1 MAESDDKLEL
11 ARPNRALLRMVIGL
25 AAVSVG
31 LGFLFPILMEIWA
44 ANWALNSL
52 ILVVL
57 IGGIVYCFMKVLE
70 LRKSVT
76 WLMAFASQDTSQTP
90 PSLLVPMARLVRYDH
105 QDRLMIFPHLANT
118 VLDSVDGR
126 LAEARDISRYT
137 RNLLVFLGLLGT
149 FWGLILTVQGVLGAI
164 ENLNLT
170 GDNLA
175 GAFEALKS
183 NLRAPMAGM
192 ATAFGTSLTG
202 LGGSMILGFF
212 DLQLGRAQNNYYNH
226 MEEWLSGQVRMEAQN
241 LGVSS
246 GGSSAYLEALVEQTA
261 ESLNQT
267 RKLLVQVVEDRG
279 DADRNLAQLAEE
291 VRTLGINIAE
301 EGRGYQQSAN
311 QFQELRYALERL
323 QQALVHE
330 KQEDESMSD
339 ILRNIDRR
347 LAKNADQSRDM
358 DGVTETLREELRLMT
373 KTLASTLNER
383 S

>member
-1 MAESDDKLEL
+1 
-11 ARPNRALLRMVIGL
+11 
-25 AAVSVG
+25 
-31 LGFLFPILMEIWA
+31 
-44 ANWALNSL
+44 
-52 ILVVL
+52 
-57 IGGIVYCFMKVLE
+57 
-70 LRKSVT
+70 
-76 WLMAFASQDTSQTP
+76 
-90 PSLLVPMARLVRYDH
+90 MARLVRYDH
-105 QDRLMIFPHLANT
+105 QDRLMIFPHLAKT

-175 GAFEALKS
+175 GAFDALKS
-183 NLRAPMAGM
+183 NLSIPMAGM

-226 MEEWLSGQVRMEAQN
+226 MEEWLSGQVRMESQN
-241 LGVSS
+241 LGVSG

-267 RKLLVQVVEDRG
+267 RKLLIQMVEDRG
-279 DADRNLAQLAEE
+279 DANRNLAQLAEE
-291 VRTLGINIAE
+291 VHGLGLSIAE
-301 EGRGYQQSAN
+301 EGRGYQQSTT
-311 QFQELRYALERL
+311 QIQELRYALERL
-323 QQALVHE
+323 QQVLVQD
-330 KQEDESMSD
+330 KQEDESMTD

-347 LAKNADQSRDM
+347 LAKNTEQPRDM
-358 DGVTETLREELRLMT
+358 DGVTETLRDELRLMT

-383 S
+383 T

>member
-261 ESLNQT
+261 ES
-267 RKLLVQVVEDRG
+267 

>member
-1 MAESDDKLEL
+1 MTQSDDKLEL
-11 ARPNRALLRMVIGL
+11 ARPNRALLRMAIGL
-25 AAVSVG
+25 VAVIIG
-31 LGFLFPILMEIWA
+31 LGFLFPILMEIWS

-57 IGGIVYCFMKVLE
+57 IGGIFYCFMKVFE

-76 WLMAFASQDTSQTP
+76 WLISFADEKVSQAP

-105 QDRLMIFPHLANT
+105 QDRLMIFPHLAKT

-175 GAFEALKS
+175 GAFDALKS
-183 NLRAPMAGM
+183 NLSIPMAGM

-226 MEEWLSGQVRMEAQN
+226 MEEWLSGQVRMESQN
-241 LGVSS
+241 LGVSG

-267 RKLLVQVVEDRG
+267 RKLLIQMVEDRG
-279 DADRNLAQLAEE
+279 DANRNLAQLAEE
-291 VRTLGINIAE
+291 VHGLGLSIAE
-301 EGRGYQQSAN
+301 EGRGYQQSTT
-311 QFQELRYALERL
+311 QIQELRYALERL
-323 QQALVHE
+323 QQVLVQD

-347 LAKNADQSRDM
+347 LAKNTEQPRDM
-358 DGVTETLREELRLMT
+358 DGVTETLRDELRLMT

-383 S
+383 T

>member
-1 MAESDDKLEL
+1 MTQSDDKLEL
-11 ARPNRALLRMVIGL
+11 ARPNRALLRMAIGL
-25 AAVSVG
+25 VAVIIG
-31 LGFLFPILMEIWA
+31 LGFLFPILMEIWS

-57 IGGIVYCFMKVLE
+57 IGGIFYCFMKVFE

-76 WLMAFASQDTSQTP
+76 WLINFADEKVSQAP

-105 QDRLMIFPHLANT
+105 QDRLMIFPHLAKT

-175 GAFEALKS
+175 GAFDALKS
-183 NLRAPMAGM
+183 NLSIPMAGM

-226 MEEWLSGQVRMEAQN
+226 MEEWLSGQVRMESQN
-241 LGVSS
+241 LGVSG

-267 RKLLVQVVEDRG
+267 RKLLIQMVEDRG
-279 DADRNLAQLAEE
+279 DANRNLAQLAEE
-291 VRTLGINIAE
+291 VHGLGLSIAE
-301 EGRGYQQSAN
+301 EGRGYQQSTT
-311 QFQELRYALERL
+311 QIQELRYALERL
-323 QQALVHE
+323 QQVLVQD
-330 KQEDESMSD
+330 KQEDESMTD

-347 LAKNADQSRDM
+347 LAKNTEQPRDM
-358 DGVTETLREELRLMT
+358 DGVTETLRDELRLMT

-383 S
+383 T

>member
-1 MAESDDKLEL
+1 MTQSDDKLEL
-11 ARPNRALLRMVIGL
+11 ARPNRALLRMAIGL
-25 AAVSVG
+25 VAVIIG
-31 LGFLFPILMEIWA
+31 LGFLFPILMEIWS

-57 IGGIVYCFMKVLE
+57 IGGIFYCFMKVFE

-76 WLMAFASQDTSQTP
+76 WLISFADEKVSQAP

-105 QDRLMIFPHLANT
+105 QDRLMIFPHLAKT

-175 GAFEALKS
+175 GAFDALKS
-183 NLRAPMAGM
+183 NLSIPMAGM

-202 LGGSMILGFF
+202 LGGSMILGFS

-226 MEEWLSGQVRMEAQN
+226 MEEWLSGQARMESQN
-241 LGVSS
+241 LGVSG

-267 RKLLVQVVEDRG
+267 RKLLIQMVEDRG
-279 DADRNLAQLAEE
+279 DANRNLAQLAEE
-291 VRTLGINIAE
+291 VHGLGLSIAE
-301 EGRGYQQSAN
+301 EGRGYQQSTT
-311 QFQELRYALERL
+311 QIQELRYALERL
-323 QQALVHE
+323 QQVLVQD

-347 LAKNADQSRDM
+347 LAKNTEQPRDM
-358 DGVTETLREELRLMT
+358 DGVTETLRDELRLMT

-383 S
+383 T

>member
-1 MAESDDKLEL
+1 MTQSDDKLEL
-11 ARPNRALLRMVIGL
+11 ARPNRALLRMAIGL
-25 AAVSVG
+25 VAVVIG
-31 LGFLFPILMEIWA
+31 LGFLFPILVEIWA

-57 IGGIVYCFMKVLE
+57 IGGIFYCFMKVFE

-76 WLMAFASQDTSQTP
+76 WLISFADEKVSQAP

-175 GAFEALKS
+175 GAFDALKS
-183 NLRAPMAGM
+183 NLSIPMAGM

-226 MEEWLSGQVRMEAQN
+226 MEEWLSGQVRMESQN
-241 LGVSS
+241 LGVSG

-267 RKLLVQVVEDRG
+267 RKLLIQMVEDRG
-279 DADRNLAQLAEE
+279 DANRNLAQLAEE
-291 VRTLGINIAE
+291 VHGLGLSIAE
-301 EGRGYQQSAN
+301 EGRGYQQSTT
-311 QFQELRYALERL
+311 QIQELRYALERL
-323 QQALVHE
+323 QQVLIQD
-330 KQEDESMSD
+330 KQEDESMTD

-347 LAKNADQSRDM
+347 LAKNTEQPRDM
-358 DGVTETLREELRLMT
+358 DGVTETLRDELRLMT

-383 S
+383 T

>member
-1 MAESDDKLEL
+1 MTQSDDKLEL
-11 ARPNRALLRMVIGL
+11 ARPNRALLRMAIGL
-25 AAVSVG
+25 VAVIIG
-31 LGFLFPILMEIWA
+31 LGFLFPILMEIWS

-57 IGGIVYCFMKVLE
+57 IGGIFYCFMKVFE

-76 WLMAFASQDTSQTP
+76 WLISFADEKVSQAP

-105 QDRLMIFPHLANT
+105 QDRLMIFPHLAKT

-175 GAFEALKS
+175 GAFDALKS
-183 NLRAPMAGM
+183 NLSIPMAGM

-226 MEEWLSGQVRMEAQN
+226 MEEWLSGQVRMESQN
-241 LGVSS
+241 LGVSG

-267 RKLLVQVVEDRG
+267 RKLLIQMVEDRG
-279 DADRNLAQLAEE
+279 DANRNLAQLAEE
-291 VRTLGINIAE
+291 VHGLGLSIAE
-301 EGRGYQQSAN
+301 EGRGYQQSTT
-311 QFQELRYALERL
+311 QIQELRYALERL
-323 QQALVHE
+323 QQVLVQD
-330 KQEDESMSD
+330 KQEDESMTD

-347 LAKNADQSRDM
+347 LAKNTEQPRDM
-358 DGVTETLREELRLMT
+358 DGVTETLRDELRLMT

-383 S
+383 T

>member
-1 MAESDDKLEL
+1 MTQSDDKLEL
-11 ARPNRALLRMVIGL
+11 ARPNRALLRMAIGL
-25 AAVSVG
+25 VAVIIG
-31 LGFLFPILMEIWA
+31 LGFLFPILMEIWS

-57 IGGIVYCFMKVLE
+57 IGGIFYCFMKVFE

-76 WLMAFASQDTSQTP
+76 WLINFADEKVSQAP

-105 QDRLMIFPHLANT
+105 QDRLMIFPHLAKT

-175 GAFEALKS
+175 GAFDALKS
-183 NLRAPMAGM
+183 NLSIPMAGM

-226 MEEWLSGQVRMEAQN
+226 MEEWLSGQVRMESQN
-241 LGVSS
+241 LGVSG

-267 RKLLVQVVEDRG
+267 RKLLIQMVEDRG
-279 DADRNLAQLAEE
+279 DANRNLAQLAEE
-291 VRTLGINIAE
+291 VHGLGLSIAE
-301 EGRGYQQSAN
+301 EGRGYQQSTT
-311 QFQELRYALERL
+311 QIQELRYALERL
-323 QQALVHE
+323 QQVLVQD

-347 LAKNADQSRDM
+347 LAKNTEQPRDM
-358 DGVTETLREELRLMT
+358 DGVTETLRDELRLMT

-383 S
+383 T